1 MTINLTQGEKC
12 QATLTV
18 EIPVE
23 TVTVAR
29 EGVTK
34 QFLMQAKV
42 PGYRPGKVPRK
53 LIEKRFASG
62 IKEEVEKKL
71 GEQAMSEARQ
81 KEDLHILAVMKDE
94 MVSNV
99 DESYTLRA
107 DLLVAPSFELPD
119 YKGIPIELPK
129 EEVTDGHLET
139 LIERWKDQ
147 HADYADVEEGALEMG
162 HYAVIDYK
170 ATLDGEPVVKEDS
183 PPMSRG
189 FF

>member
-53 LIEKRFASG
+53 LKIG
-62 IKEEVEKKL
+62 
-71 GEQAMSEARQ
+71 
-81 KEDLHILAVMKDE
+81 
-94 MVSNV
+94 
-99 DESYTLRA
+99 RA
-107 DLLVAPSFELPD
+107 HV
-119 YKGIPIELPK
+119 
-129 EEVTDGHLET
+129 
-139 LIERWKDQ
+139 
-147 HADYADVEEGALEMG
+147 
-162 HYAVIDYK
+162 
-170 ATLDGEPVVKEDS
+170 
-183 PPMSRG
+183 
-189 FF
+189 

>member
-139 LIERWKDQ
+139 L
-147 HADYADVEEGALEMG
+147 ASGA
-162 HYAVIDYK
+162 V
-170 ATLDGEPVVKEDS
+170 S
-183 PPMSRG
+183 Q
-189 FF
+189 